1 MAVMIQ
7 VRNVPEQVHRVLKT
21 RAALLGKSLSD
32 VILEDLQAMA
42 ALPAPEELLQQL
54 RGTEPFKMKRS
65 SAALIR
71 KERDAA

>member
-1 MAVMIQ
+1 MAIIIQ
-7 VRNVPEQVHRVLKT
+7 VRNVPEQLHRALKA
-21 RAALLGKSLSD
+21 RSALLGKSLSD
-32 VILEDLQAMA
+32 VILEELQAMA

-54 RGTEPFKMKRS
+54 HEAEPFKMKRS